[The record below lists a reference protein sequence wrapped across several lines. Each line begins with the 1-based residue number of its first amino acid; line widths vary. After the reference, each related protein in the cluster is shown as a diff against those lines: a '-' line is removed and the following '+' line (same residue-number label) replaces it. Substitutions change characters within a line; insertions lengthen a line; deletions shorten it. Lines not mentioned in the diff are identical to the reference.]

1 MRKQEAPGSIQTNWL
16 LANQVVCLRKQGAQ
30 GLAVLSK
37 AWNIR
42 LGTRQVFRKF
52 QSQNVCLEDTK
63 ASVVKEK
70 RLQTDQSLG
79 TGESRKGSWRQNG
92 LEGVPIPEDWA
103 WAGRRAGAQRKAGQG
118 ESNLE
123 SLTSPR
129 TTHTSLLFLISQPCW
144 VCILICPRMR
154 YIHRESLRSGW
165 VNLSNA
171 PFKTRVFRPR
181 LSSLPKSLLLR
192 ARLVRAPSAAR
203 TGKRKLEIRRPGLFP
218 TCRIRR
224 CTLTRSANICVHLEV
239 LPCVISGISPTL
251 SRTS

>member
-16 LANQVVCLRKQGAQ
+16 LANQVICLRKQGAQ

-42 LGTRQVFRKF
+42 LGTRQVFRRF

-70 RLQTDQSLG
+70 RLQTNQRLR
-79 TGESRKGSWRQNG
+79 TGESRKGSWRQNA
-92 LEGVPIPEDWA
+92 LECVPIPEDWA

-144 VCILICPRMR
+144 VCILICPR
-154 YIHRESLRSGW
+154 IGW
-165 VNLSNA
+165 VIFAENLWEVVEWIYQT
-171 PFKTRVFRPR
+171 P
-181 LSSLPKSLLLR
+181 LSKPGSLDPGFLLSLS
-192 ARLVRAPSAAR
+192 PSCSEQGWYVHHQQQEQ
-203 TGKRKLEIRRPGLFP
+203 GKG
-218 TCRIRR
+218 
-224 CTLTRSANICVHLEV
+224 S
-239 LPCVISGISPTL
+239 
-251 SRTS
+251 